1 MVLPESVPA
10 DPEHVR
16 PDPPAPGLTADGLL
30 AGLANLEG
38 QQPAESVGEP
48 GERLVARGSIAEA
61 YLAANSAV
69 PDSPDRDPRS
79 ALADLDAGAVDPAD
93 LALDPELIRLLTRWP
108 AAALDEPTPIFD
120 QLVAERTPPPAAPPQ
135 QETPQQETPQQD
147 EPEEPEPAREYHPEG
162 DADDHT

>member
-1 MVLPESVPA
+1 VGPAEETVVLPESVPA

-38 QQPAESVGEP
+38 QQAGEP

-120 QLVAERTPPPAAPPQ
+120 QLVAERAAPPPDAPQ
-135 QETPQQETPQQD
+135 QETPEQD
-147 EPEEPEPAREYHPEG
+147 EPEEPELAREYHPEG
-162 DADDHT
+162 NADDHT